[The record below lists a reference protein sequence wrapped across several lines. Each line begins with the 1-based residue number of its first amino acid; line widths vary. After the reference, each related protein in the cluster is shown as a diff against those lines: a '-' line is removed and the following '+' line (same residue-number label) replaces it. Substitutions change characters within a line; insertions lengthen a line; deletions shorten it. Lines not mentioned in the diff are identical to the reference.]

1 MSHGHGAGHGGHGDD
16 GANKKIAIFISL
28 IALFLAIAETLAK
41 SAQTNQI
48 SYNVEASN
56 LWSFY
61 QAKTI
66 RQTTLRTAAEQMAID
81 VALAR
86 DPAVKAQLEKRVAD
100 WTATANRYQS
110 EPIMGPKGEN
120 LGEGRKELQERA
132 IALTKL
138 RDIAADKYHLYEI
151 ASAVFQVALVLT
163 SVYLLTKATLLL
175 YGSFGLC
182 AFAFALMAA
191 GMFKPSLIHLVH

>member
-1 MSHGHGAGHGGHGDD
+1 
-16 GANKKIAIFISL
+16 
-28 IALFLAIAETLAK
+28 
-41 SAQTNQI
+41 
-48 SYNVEASN
+48 
-56 LWSFY
+56 
-61 QAKTI
+61 
-66 RQTTLRTAAEQMAID
+66 
-81 VALAR
+81 
-86 DPAVKAQLEKRVAD
+86 
-100 WTATANRYQS
+100 
-110 EPIMGPKGEN
+110 MGPKGEN